1 VRRTPLFFL
10 ISLVLLLFVILWS
23 TRGQRAPSVFHETRF
38 MMGTAITIKVMAPT
52 ERHASRIVDA
62 AFDEMRRVEALVSWE
77 DTSDLTRLS
86 DEAPSLIPVSK
97 DLIQILV
104 ASREVADLSD
114 GALDVTIGP
123 VLNLWGR
130 FQQPDIELPSPAA
143 IDSALTFVDYRS
155 IMLDPKGVRAGLA
168 RKGMSLDL
176 GAVAKGYAVDRAIG
190 VLKTMGITN
199 GLIEAGGDLRVIGQR
214 PGGGPWRIG
223 LQHPRR
229 PDSLLVVVEMGDG
242 AVATSGDYQRCF
254 TIDGVRYHHIL
265 NPRSGVP
272 ARGCASVTVLA
283 SSAIMA
289 DAWATAIFVMGPGL
303 GMEMLERLEGIE
315 GIIVVARN
323 GELTWYASSGMDQW
337 LRMMQ

>member
-1 VRRTPLFFL
+1 
-10 ISLVLLLFVILWS
+10 
-23 TRGQRAPSVFHETRF
+23 
-38 MMGTAITIKVMAPT
+38 MGTAVTIKVIVPT

-62 AFDEMRRVEALVSWE
+62 AFDEMRRVEALVSWQ

-86 DEAPSLIPVSK
+86 DEAPSLVPVSK

-143 IDSALTFVDYRS
+143 IDSALTFVDYQSVR
-155 IMLDPKGVRAGLA
+155 LDPEGVRAGLA

-214 PGGGPWRIG
+214 PGGGLWRIG

-283 SSAIMA
+283 SSAMMA

-303 GMEMLERLEGIE
+303 GMEMLEGLEGIE

-337 LRMMQ
+337 LWMMQ